1 MVGVTPEFEVL
12 GSSNDQKIQE
22 KKFQTHCF
30 FVPETNRFVSVIE
43 TNTLSEIVKL
53 FGNNETIRMLLH
65 KR

>member
-22 KKFQTHCF
+22 KKFQTH
-30 FVPETNRFVSVIE
+30 RFVSVRE

-53 FGNNETIRMLLH
+53 FGNNETIAMLLY
-65 KR
+65 